1 MLCTQYQQRC
11 GIFLLDLITQNDDR
25 TDLTAILDVK

>member
-11 GIFLLDLITQNDDR
+11 GIFFLDLIPQNDDR
-25 TDLTAILDVK
+25 NDLTAILSVK